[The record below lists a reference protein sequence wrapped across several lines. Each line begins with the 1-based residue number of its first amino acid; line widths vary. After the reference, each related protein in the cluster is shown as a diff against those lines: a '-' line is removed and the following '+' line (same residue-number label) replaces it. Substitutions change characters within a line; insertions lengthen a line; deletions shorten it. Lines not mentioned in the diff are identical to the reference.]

1 MWVRGALT
9 WVNWDFFSRF
19 FSACDM
25 SQQKT
30 EIISDCGLFC
40 GLSEASLAKITDIA
54 RIVRFKRGHLIF
66 REGDDCPGIYV
77 VGEGSVRVFK
87 IAPNGKEHVLHFAH
101 PGTTFAEVAAIGR
114 FNCPAYADASED
126 TICALVPVR
135 GFQQIVNQ
143 DHAFCIEM
151 MTGMTTPSASR

>member
-1 MWVRGALT
+1 MWVRGTLT

-30 EIISDCGLFC
+30 EIIRDCGLFC

-66 REGDDCPGIYV
+66 RDGDDCPGIYV
-77 VGEGSVRVFK
+77 VGEG
-87 IAPNGKEHVLHFAH
+87 PMGHFDGVSWKKYVSHGPLALDIWGF
-101 PGTTFAEVAAIGR
+101 PEGDIFVAGR
-114 FNCPAYADASED
+114 KW
-126 TICALVPVR
+126 TITHYGYR
-135 GFQQIVNQ
+135 Q
-143 DHAFCIEM
+143 H
-151 MTGMTTPSASR
+151 